1 MDLTGKKPSRLN
13 RVYLNYTGN
22 HSVADARQA
31 LALLVNS
38 SDLPPLHFLLPA
50 FFPTQELEEK
60 KKRKGRQTTA
70 EKEQI

>member
-1 MDLTGKKPSRLN
+1 M
-13 RVYLNYTGN
+13 GN

-50 FFPTQELEEK
+50 FFPIQELEEK

-70 EKEQI
+70 KKEQI